1 MNELFEQMLESKQ
14 QELRDLHEAYGGEFR
29 ADGLHIGEVVIGIAY
44 TLSPTTSAYFYVGY
58 DQAIFSK
65 RFATATQA
73 YLFAI
78 RNAKALKNE

>member
-1 MNELFEQMLESKQ
+1 MNELFEQMLASKQ

-44 TLSPTTSAYFYVGY
+44 TLSPSMAVYFYAGY
-58 DQAIFSK
+58 RQAIFSK

-73 YLFAI
+73 YLFAM

>member
-14 QELRDLHEAYGGEFR
+14 QELRDLHQAYGGEFR

-44 TLSPTTSAYFYVGY
+44 TLSPTTSAYFYAGY
-58 DQAIFSK
+58 GQAIFSK

-73 YLFAI
+73 YLFAM
-78 RNAKALKNE
+78 RNAKQLINE